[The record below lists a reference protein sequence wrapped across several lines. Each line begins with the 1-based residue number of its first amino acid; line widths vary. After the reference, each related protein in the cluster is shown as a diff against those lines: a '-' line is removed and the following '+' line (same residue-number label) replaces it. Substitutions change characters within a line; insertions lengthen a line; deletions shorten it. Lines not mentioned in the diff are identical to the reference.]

1 MLIFYS
7 CHLLLDHIQFILIH
21 GLDIPG
27 SYAIL
32 FFTASYLNFITRHI
46 YNWVSFLPW
55 SSCFILSG
63 AISSCPPLSPR
74 GAHLL
79 LSYLIA
85 FWYNS
90 WSSHGHCTGV
100 VCHSL
105 LQWIP
110 FCQNSPLWPVH
121 LGWAYTAC
129 LLASLSYA
137 SPFAMTG
144 QWSMK
149 GH

>member
-1 MLIFYS
+1 MFYS

-21 GLDIPG
+21 GLNIPG

-32 FFTASYLNFITRHI
+32 FFTASYFNFITRHI
-46 YNWVSFLPW
+46 YNWASFLLWP
-55 SSCFILSG
+55 SCFILSG
-63 AISSCPPLSPR
+63 AISSCPPLFPR

-79 LSYLIA
+79 FHIFLPFYT
-85 FWYNS
+85 
-90 WSSHGHCTGV
+90 WSSHGWCTGV

-105 LQWIP
+105 FQWIT

-121 LGWAYTAC
+121 LRWPSTAC
-129 LLASLSYA
+129 LIASLGYA